1 MLLCSSFHMMSVGHI
16 PVPGAWHLSV
26 SRAARP
32 ATPPEKPTRSML
44 SSWSRACHPAPCP
57 NLSSQLNASMRH
69 RQASPGLHILLSLLA
84 LEQPSE
90 ISGHTPDP
98 GRPCPWVPPLCSPP
112 VPTSWLVVCLCGPQA
127 HSNRRPPPPGTWGIT
142 YIFLPR
148 LCLGFQHFSGRKDRQ
163 VCPRESSGNGACVPP
178 PSPALRVPHLLGDGR
193 TSTASCVGLG
203 QPWAASS
210 QAHFIHSK
218 CRMLL
223 IQIRHR
229 VCANHG
235 LRWEDRKRPGR
246 LRTRISQQGTAM
258 RGGREAWH
266 PRVGRGGGVGREGG
280 GQERAGS
287 SVPAFPPS
295 RGPKEE
301 RGWISANRS
310 FPPRAWR
317 HSPCRSGT
325 QGPGCGLTSE

>member
-57 NLSSQLNASMRH
+57 NLSSQLNASTCH

-178 PSPALRVPHLLGDGR
+178 PLTGSEGAPPPRR
-193 TSTASCVGLG
+193 
-203 QPWAASS
+203 WAD
-210 QAHFIHSK
+210 K
-218 CRMLL
+218 
-223 IQIRHR
+223 
-229 VCANHG
+229 HG
-235 LRWEDRKRPGR
+235 LLRGPGAA
-246 LRTRISQQGTAM
+246 LGSIVTGPLYSQQVQDALDPNPSPGVCQPRASLG
-258 RGGREAWH
+258 RQEAPREA
-266 PRVGRGGGVGREGG
+266 ED
-280 GQERAGS
+280 
-287 SVPAFPPS
+287 
-295 RGPKEE
+295 KD
-301 RGWISANRS
+301 
-310 FPPRAWR
+310 
-317 HSPCRSGT
+317 
-325 QGPGCGLTSE
+325 

>member
-1 MLLCSSFHMMSVGHI
+1 M
-16 PVPGAWHLSV
+16 
-26 SRAARP
+26 
-32 ATPPEKPTRSML
+32 
-44 SSWSRACHPAPCP
+44 
-57 NLSSQLNASMRH
+57 
-69 RQASPGLHILLSLLA
+69 
-84 LEQPSE
+84 
-90 ISGHTPDP
+90 
-98 GRPCPWVPPLCSPP
+98 
-112 VPTSWLVVCLCGPQA
+112 CLCGPQA

-235 LRWEDRKRPGR
+235 LRWEDKKRPGR

-258 RGGREAWH
+258 RGGTEAWH
-266 PRVGRGGGVGREGG
+266 PRVGRRAEKEGGRREQGAPSRLSPPPGCLRKKEAGFLPIAPSHPGLGDTHPAGLELKVLGVG
-280 GQERAGS
+280 
-287 SVPAFPPS
+287 
-295 RGPKEE
+295 
-301 RGWISANRS
+301 
-310 FPPRAWR
+310 
-317 HSPCRSGT
+317 
-325 QGPGCGLTSE
+325 